1 MHALLLHHVCMT
13 AWQTGSMSQTSM
25 TCLSMAERSLEMPA
39 HQSESVMACL
49 QVDGSTEYEYTQEPT
64 NAALPLANPQN
75 FGPTYTAQELQAF
88 VYNVLTEDNSQQG
101 SALPT
106 LQKLIDDSAD
116 RSLFLLNGDVSY
128 AR

>member
-1 MHALLLHHVCMT
+1 
-13 AWQTGSMSQTSM
+13 
-25 TCLSMAERSLEMPA
+25 
-39 HQSESVMACL
+39 MACL

-64 NAALPLANPQN
+64 NPALPLANPQH

-88 VYNVLTEDNSQQG
+88 VYNVLTQDNSQQG

-106 LQKLIDDSAD
+106 LQKLVDDSVD